1 MVMEDLTMAKRNLH
15 GVTNMGVHQTC
26 DNCESEFTI
35 KYDPEACEDDPR
47 FCPFCGEMLIEFDTV
62 DDEDE

>member
-1 MVMEDLTMAKRNLH
+1 
-15 GVTNMGVHQTC
+15 MGVHQTC